1 MAIPGSDQGARGPEN
16 HDFSFY
22 LSLMFGSFGVGSP
35 NFIFPVRLYKGTMGL
50 GPPIL
55 FRGTMGLG
63 HPILFHQ
70 GSQTSEVLS
79 AFDMPPVTMT
89 MTMRCLHRLDAQ
101 FSHWPHISRCLHHNE
116 IIMLAEERNPC
127 SF

>member
-1 MAIPGSDQGARGPEN
+1 MVILGSDHGARGCED

-22 LSLMFGSFGVGSP
+22 FSLMFGSFGVGSL
-35 NFIFPVRLYKGTMGL
+35 NFIFHVRLYRETMGL
-50 GPPIL
+50 GRPIL

-70 GSQTSEVLS
+70 GSLTSEVLS

-89 MTMRCLHRLDAQ
+89 KNNLGD
-101 FSHWPHISRCLHHNE
+101 E
-116 IIMLAEERNPC
+116 IHGALLQARVG
-127 SF
+127 

>member
-1 MAIPGSDQGARGPEN
+1 MVILGSDHGARGCEN
-16 HDFSFY
+16 LDFSFY
-22 LSLMFGSFGVGSP
+22 FSLILVSFGVGSP
-35 NFIFPVRLYKGTMGL
+35 NFIFHVRLYKGTMGL

-70 GSQTSEVLS
+70 GSLTSEVLS

-89 MTMRCLHRLDAQ
+89 KKNLGD
-101 FSHWPHISRCLHHNE
+101 E
-116 IIMLAEERNPC
+116 IHGALLQARVG
-127 SF
+127 